1 MVRDN
6 KPSGHLALYRKYRSR
21 TLDEIIGQRHITDV
35 LRRAIDKGSVSHAY
49 LLTGPR
55 GVGKTSVA
63 RIIAHEINKIP
74 YSGEDNDLDI
84 IEIDAASNNGVEDIR
99 DLRDKVNI
107 APTAHEYKIYIVD
120 EVHMLSKAAFNA
132 LLKTLEEP
140 PAHVVFILATT
151 DLHKLPDTVISRT
164 QHFSFHLI
172 PTNELQAHLATIARA
187 ENIKISSDALNA
199 IAVRGKGSFRDAI
212 TLLDQLSSVTDGEE
226 ISVEV
231 IENLLG
237 LAPTSVIEN
246 ILIDIDNGDRSDI
259 VSILDQLE
267 ADGVSFTGFLDQ
279 LILAVRSDLVDNP
292 QRTELFG
299 RLIGLGQPQAPW
311 SSLLVVLLSSCPEVP
326 SATIRPRAVPP
337 KSTPVS
343 PAKREDKVENKIEEP
358 APEKLAPEVPKAPKT
373 SPKSKK
379 KANADFDWEAVK
391 KYASDKFTGLSTV
404 LAKCEAVNDGE
415 TLTIYAANKFNKT
428 KLDQTKY
435 LTQLQESLINSGY
448 PDLAIETLP
457 SRKPSSDER
466 IASIAAIMG
475 GGEEI
480 SLE

>member
-1 MVRDN
+1 MVRDD
-6 KPSGHLALYRKYRSR
+6 KPSGRLALYRKYRSR

-35 LRRAIDKGSVSHAY
+35 LRRAIEKGSVSHAY

-107 APTAHEYKIYIVD
+107 APTAHEYKIYIID

-172 PTNELQAHLATIARA
+172 PTSELQGHLATIAKA
-187 ENIKISSDALNA
+187 ENIKISNDALNS
-199 IAVRGKGSFRDAI
+199 IATRGKGSFRDAI

-226 ISVEV
+226 ISVGV

-237 LAPTSVIEN
+237 LAPTSVIES
-246 ILIDIDNGDRSDI
+246 ILTAIDNGERSDI

-279 LILAVRSDLVDNP
+279 LILAVRNDLVDNP
-292 QRTELFG
+292 ERTELFG
-299 RLIGLGQPQAPW
+299 QLISLGQPQAPW
-311 SSLLVVLLSSCPEVP
+311 SSLLVVLLNSCPELQP
-326 SATIRPRAVPP
+326 AAIRPRVAPP
-337 KSTPVS
+337 KNTTDS
-343 PAKREDKVENKIEEP
+343 PAKPESKVEKAAEK
-358 APEKLAPEVPKAPKT
+358 PEKLEPEAPKT
-373 SPKSKK
+373 PKTAPKLKK
-379 KANADFDWEAVK
+379 TASADFDWEVVK
-391 KYASDKFTGLSTV
+391 KYAGDKFTGLSTV
-404 LAKCEAVNDGE
+404 LSKCEVVNDDG
-415 TLTIYAANKFNKT
+415 TLTIYAVNKFNKT

-448 PDLAIETLP
+448 PDLTIETLP